1 MAAENGKTF
10 YDRIID
16 GIKNHRIS
24 AVTILVGV
32 LFISIGSLTDA
43 IDKILSFKTKYCTK
57 TEPATP
63 KQAMPEADIKK
74 PDLAKSSVD
83 FGANRESIVK
93 IVPQYYILTSSP
105 VQWDELKY
113 LMQHDSNAAGYS
125 VPTVQELR
133 LLVGHLNDYDFQ
145 KNYFWSS
152 NTKENKSYIVNLAS
166 GDVEISDKGALNCVV
181 LVRH

>member
-1 MAAENGKTF
+1 M
-10 YDRIID
+10 
-16 GIKNHRIS
+16 
-24 AVTILVGV
+24 TILVGV
-32 LFISIGSLTDA
+32 FIIAIGSFTDA

-57 TEPATP
+57 NEPPVTP

-74 PDLAKSSVD
+74 PALAKRSVD
-83 FGANRESIVK
+83 SGANRESIIK
-93 IVPQYYILTSSP
+93 IAPQYYILTSSP

-113 LMQHDSNAAGYS
+113 LMQHDPNAVGYS

-152 NTKENKSYIVNLAS
+152 NTKENKSCIVNLAS
-166 GDVEISDKGALNCVV
+166 GDVELSDKGALNCVV